1 MGFRYDARNLT
12 GQQRAIID
20 QRDQADAE
28 AKKKLK
34 QKEEEE
40 DQKKKKELPEKKE

>member
-12 GQQRAIID
+12 GQQMAIID
-20 QRDQADAE
+20 QRDRADAE

-34 QKEEEE
+34 QKEEE